1 MTAGSLLKNRSHAT
15 DGLGVED
22 AGTSSHR
29 RMGQI
34 LADRGFITP
43 DQLAEALRSQEQ
55 TGRLLGEIC
64 VEKWGLD
71 RFALA
76 DALGEQWVEIEHGV
90 EIQHGVEIEQSHDRP
105 AIAGLAVD
113 TTSFSPDLKEL
124 CALLAETV
132 SAHARLHS
140 RTEDLER
147 RLAALETF
155 VAGIGAPLAE
165 PRSVYPA

>member
-1 MTAGSLLKNRSHAT
+1 
-15 DGLGVED
+15 
-22 AGTSSHR
+22 
-29 RMGQI
+29 MGQI
-34 LADRGFITP
+34 LVGRGFITP
-43 DQLAEALRSQEQ
+43 DQLVEALRSQEQ

-76 DALGEQWVEIEHGV
+76 DALGEQWVEIE
-90 EIQHGVEIEQSHDRP
+90 GVEIEQGHDRP
-105 AIAGLAVD
+105 AMNGLAVD
-113 TTSFSPDLKEL
+113 TRSFSPDMQEL
-124 CALLAETV
+124 CMLLAETV

-155 VAGIGAPLAE
+155 VAGIDDPLAE

>member
-1 MTAGSLLKNRSHAT
+1 
-15 DGLGVED
+15 
-22 AGTSSHR
+22 
-29 RMGQI
+29 MGQI
-34 LADRGFITP
+34 LVGRGFITP
-43 DQLAEALRSQEQ
+43 DQLVEALRSQEQ

-76 DALGEQWVEIEHGV
+76 NALGEQWVEIE
-90 EIQHGVEIEQSHDRP
+90 QGVEIEQSHDRP
-105 AIAGLAVD
+105 AINGLAVD
-113 TTSFSPDLKEL
+113 TTSFSPDMQEL
-124 CALLAETV
+124 CMLLAETV

-155 VAGIGAPLAE
+155 VAGIDDPLAE

>member
-1 MTAGSLLKNRSHAT
+1 
-15 DGLGVED
+15 
-22 AGTSSHR
+22 
-29 RMGQI
+29 MGQI
-34 LADRGFITP
+34 LVGRGFITP

-64 VEKWGLD
+64 VERWELD

-76 DALGEQWVEIEHGV
+76 DAIGEQWVEIE
-90 EIQHGVEIEQSHDRP
+90 QGVEIEQRHDRATITGP
-105 AIAGLAVD
+105 AVD
-113 TTSFSPDLKEL
+113 TTSFSPDLQEL
-124 CALLAETV
+124 CALLVETV

-155 VAGIGAPLAE
+155 VAGIGDPHSE
-165 PRSVYPA
+165 PRSGYPA